1 MICCLTLSLKKLL
14 TSLKNLSR
22 KIHNFDAMLHK
33 VRNKVLIIIAEST
46 NADFSKF
53 ILSSYFLYSEL
64 TFRGKKCNFG
74 KKKKKN
80 FLKSYFKICKSFS
93 LWNYIFS
100 PTFNSMCYVST
111 VLATVNC
118 QQDPPNSLLEKIADL
133 ALFST
138 LKAVSLFYQKLKSK
152 NI

>member
-1 MICCLTLSLKKLL
+1 MDQKSLNDMLFNSEPKKLL

-53 ILSSYFLYSEL
+53 TLSSYFLYSEL

-93 LWNYIFS
+93 L
-100 PTFNSMCYVST
+100 
-111 VLATVNC
+111 
-118 QQDPPNSLLEKIADL
+118 
-133 ALFST
+133 
-138 LKAVSLFYQKLKSK
+138 
-152 NI
+152 

>member
-1 MICCLTLSLKKLL
+1 MLFNSEPNKLL

-22 KIHNFDAMLHK
+22 KIHNFYAMLHK

-53 ILSSYFLYSEL
+53 ILSPYFLYSEL
-64 TFRGKKCNFG
+64 TFREKKCNFG

-93 LWNYIFS
+93 L
-100 PTFNSMCYVST
+100 
-111 VLATVNC
+111 
-118 QQDPPNSLLEKIADL
+118 
-133 ALFST
+133 
-138 LKAVSLFYQKLKSK
+138 
-152 NI
+152 

>member
-74 KKKKKN
+74 KKKKE
-80 FLKSYFKICKSFS
+80 FFKK
-93 LWNYIFS
+93 
-100 PTFNSMCYVST
+100 
-111 VLATVNC
+111 
-118 QQDPPNSLLEKIADL
+118 
-133 ALFST
+133 LF
-138 LKAVSLFYQKLKSK
+138 Q
-152 NI
+152 NM